1 MFLFSNIFNVT
12 FVKVNGYPTW
22 VVRQVAQKVVMEH
35 SEIQSSEI
43 IDTNKE
49 TRQTHIV
56 SRK

>member
-1 MFLFSNIFNVT
+1 MFLFSSIFNGT

-35 SEIQSSEI
+35 SEIQSSET

-49 TRQTHIV
+49 TRQTHFV
-56 SRK
+56 SQK